1 MRGTVHCLGVML
13 LLTGGLGIICMATM
27 ALQMLESAFQLRA
40 VPVKETMRQP
50 LTATMKHQLPER
62 IPFVLLP

>member
-1 MRGTVHCLGVML
+1 ML

-27 ALQMLESAFQLRA
+27 ALQMLESAFQLRV
-40 VPVKETMRQP
+40 VPVKETIKQP
-50 LTATMKHQLPER
+50 LTATMKHPIHDR